1 MQDING
7 TSPYEIGSK
16 FPDVA
21 SLFKLADK
29 KIIARDKPDIIM
41 AGYPVAENLKFQI
54 ALNTY
59 IGIIIIN
66 IIQLYEMKSVILAH
80 KLLLRFHYSKL
91 KVKKERNRCRVH
103 LTGYLEHP

>member
-29 KIIARDKPDIIM
+29 KIIARDVPDIIM
-41 AGYPVAENLKFQI
+41 AGYPVAEN
-54 ALNTY
+54 
-59 IGIIIIN
+59 
-66 IIQLYEMKSVILAH
+66 
-80 KLLLRFHYSKL
+80 
-91 KVKKERNRCRVH
+91 
-103 LTGYLEHP
+103 